1 MRKRGW
7 CAAPWLSRATPAV
20 RRWIVVA
27 RQWAERLDKPVRG
40 GMSAQQ
46 EAFVKAL
53 APEGP
58 GPPHRD
64 CSNHFRR
71 DLAQPVLEM
80 ASRAKVKRRRNV
92 RGWRAIE
99 RRGLAEQRPAAA
111 PAPTPP
117 DEPSKTAAPPRAAAS
132 EAAAPGASSARG
144 VPTAGE
150 AFVEDEEGEVVRGY
164 GAAVRGMLHDRQGGP
179 LHPPGVRM
187 REALQ
192 DGRDALK
199 RTLQAHK
206 GGLQRRGCNAWPVVL
221 IAAWLSHGM
230 PGRTL
235 ASTPKTAKQ
244 WRVS

>member
-53 APEGP
+53 APECP

-150 AFVEDEEGEVVRGY
+150 AFVEDEEGEVVLGY
-164 GAAVRGMLHDRQGGP
+164 GAAVRGMLHDRQGGR

-206 GGLQRRGCNAWPVVL
+206 GGLQRRC
-221 IAAWLSHGM
+221 
-230 PGRTL
+230 
-235 ASTPKTAKQ
+235 
-244 WRVS
+244 